1 MNVLVY
7 GRLSEELQQMVV
19 EAANNHRVIFANSEE
34 DLVEEGTKADIFYGF
49 CHEKMFQYLPNVKWI
64 QSSSAGMDQQLFT
77 ALRNSEVIL
86 TNAAGLY
93 ATHVADQG
101 FALLL
106 GLARN
111 IPSAVRNQDQQIWGR
126 LSRPLIEIGELTIGM
141 VGMGG
146 IGQQMAKRAKGFDMY
161 VISVDAYRDGQVEAV
176 DELMGIDQLPTLMQ
190 RSDVVMIACP
200 LTEETHHLIN
210 ADQLAR
216 MKSTACLINV
226 ARGPIVDE
234 SALIEALRKGQIAAV
249 GLDVTETEPLPSDSP
264 LWSMDNVLITPHA
277 AGQSQHR
284 IRRATTFFC
293 QNLKRYLDGEPLQNL
308 VDKSLGF

>member
-19 EAANNHRVIFANSEE
+19 EAANNHGVIFANSEE
-34 DLVEEGTKADIFYGF
+34 DLVEEGAKADIFYGF

-111 IPSAVRNQDQQIWGR
+111 IPSAVRNQDQQIWGH
-126 LSRPLIEIGELTIGM
+126 LSRPLIEIGELTIGI

-161 VISVDAYRDGQVEAV
+161 VISVDA
-176 DELMGIDQLPTLMQ
+176 
-190 RSDVVMIACP
+190 
-200 LTEETHHLIN
+200 
-210 ADQLAR
+210 
-216 MKSTACLINV
+216 
-226 ARGPIVDE
+226 
-234 SALIEALRKGQIAAV
+234 
-249 GLDVTETEPLPSDSP
+249 
-264 LWSMDNVLITPHA
+264 
-277 AGQSQHR
+277 
-284 IRRATTFFC
+284 
-293 QNLKRYLDGEPLQNL
+293 
-308 VDKSLGF
+308 